1 MMGRIVFIFLC
12 LGFLSGCTSNEVY
25 SEYKSLPGYWAEG
38 DIMHFELKEMDTLL
52 SYNMFL
58 NIRNTNEFKYSNLF
72 LIVKMNFPN
81 GKIITDTLQYQ
92 MAKPDGT
99 WLGTGGTLKENKL
112 WYRENIRFFEDGVYT
127 LEIEQAMR
135 NKASV
140 EGVSRLEGITDIG
153 VSIEAI
159 NKQ

>member
-1 MMGRIVFIFLC
+1 MGRIVLLFMSF
-12 LGFLSGCTSNEVY
+12 GFLFGCTSNEVY
-25 SEYKSLPGYWAEG
+25 SDYKTLPGYWPAEE
-38 DIMHFELKEMDTLL
+38 IMHFDLKEMDTIS

-58 NIRNTNEFKYSNLF
+58 NVRNTNEFEYSNLI

-81 GKIITDTLQYQ
+81 GKIITDTLEYQ

-99 WLGTGGTLKENKL
+99 WLGTGGSLKENKL
-112 WYRENIRFFEDGVYT
+112 WYRENIRFFEDGIYT

-140 EGVSRLEGITDIG
+140 EGVSRLEGITDVG
-153 VSIEAI
+153 VSIEAS